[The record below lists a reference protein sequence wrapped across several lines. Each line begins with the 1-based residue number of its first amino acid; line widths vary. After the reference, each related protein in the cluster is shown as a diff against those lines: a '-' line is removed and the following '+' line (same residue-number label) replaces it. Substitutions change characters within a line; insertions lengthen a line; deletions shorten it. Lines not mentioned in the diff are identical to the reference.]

1 MRAKEVRIRG
11 PSSGSAAMSSN
22 PEGRVKS
29 SAAMNSVAAMG
40 CSVLLALTVPSL
52 IDAVRLVPGE
62 WVRQGAVVC

>member
-1 MRAKEVRIRG
+1 
-11 PSSGSAAMSSN
+11 
-22 PEGRVKS
+22 
-29 SAAMNSVAAMG
+29 MNSVAAMG